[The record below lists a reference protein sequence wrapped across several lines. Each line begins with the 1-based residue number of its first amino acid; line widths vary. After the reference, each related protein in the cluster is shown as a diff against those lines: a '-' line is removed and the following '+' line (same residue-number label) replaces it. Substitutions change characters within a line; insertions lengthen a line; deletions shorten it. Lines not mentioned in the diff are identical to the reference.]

1 MNRER
6 YSFLAHRTHWYCNP
20 IDPHFFDQ
28 ILGYCGLGAASA
40 VLDVGC
46 GKGELLIRAAE
57 RFGCSGI
64 GVEQSELMQVEAQ
77 KRATE
82 RGVANRLWIQL
93 ADAQVLV
100 PTLGAQTFDLAACVG
115 SSHALGGWDAMMKE
129 LLRVVKPNGQSG
141 GKMLIADGIWERE
154 PSAAYLQAL
163 ECDKGAYRTHAE
175 MVAQLRGQGLRV
187 LGAWTAS
194 GREWDEYEWA
204 YCRNVEEFVAMNP
217 EDPDAEAM
225 LKRCRDWSR
234 LYMEEGRGVLGFG
247 VYVVGV

>member
-20 IDPHFFDQ
+20 IDPHFLDQ

-40 VLDVGC
+40 ILDVGC

-57 RFGCSGI
+57 RFGSSGI
-64 GVEQSELMQVEAQ
+64 GVEQSELMQTEAQ
-77 KRATE
+77 KRASE

-93 ADAQVLV
+93 ADAQVLM
-100 PTLGAQTFDLAACVG
+100 PTLGAQTFDLVACIG
-115 SSHALGGWDAMMKE
+115 SSHALGGWEGMMKE
-129 LLRVVKPNGQSG
+129 LLRVTKPG
-141 GKMLIADGIWERE
+141 GKLLIADGIWESE

-163 ECDKGAYRTHAE
+163 ECEKSAYPTHAE
-175 MVAQLRGQGLRV
+175 MVKNLRERGLRM

-194 GREWDEYEWA
+194 QREWDEYEWA
-204 YCRNVEEFVAMNP
+204 YCRNIEEFLAMNP
-217 EDPDAEAM
+217 DDPEAEAM
-225 LKRCRDWSR
+225 RKRCRDWSR

-247 VYVVGV
+247 VYLVGV